1 MGDGRS
7 NDLDAAAVVAAAAES
22 ALLGCDDRGRVTF
35 ADERAERLLGAA
47 LAELVRRRSVDELV
61 DADELAARAEELD
74 LPPGPDCLLASAR
87 EAGRESRRWTLLDAE
102 ACRHEVLLTVSAVGG
117 DAPGQTSF
125 VLAVT
130 EAPTV
135 DTLAALRSDVRRYRD
150 VVEHGNDGVWGL
162 DAQGRTIDL
171 NRRMCEL
178 LGRPSEEVL
187 DRPVAEFL
195 VDGPHGLLS
204 RLENGQVVTP
214 EAAQFTLRRPDATER
229 WVRLVAV
236 PAVGPDGTV
245 QGTTAL
251 VTDDTPSRRAEQEL
265 RAQERFRGAFQDAPI
280 AMAVVDVDERFLEVN
295 DALCR
300 LTGLSADELQGRS
313 IEELTVA
320 DEPAP
325 QPGVLPVHAAT
336 GAGERKLQRADGGT
350 VWVSVHVRLWS
361 AEGQPTRLLLQLT
374 DISERKHYENE
385 LRHLGEHDPLTGLAN
400 RRQLSRELERHVARV
415 HRHGPIG
422 AVLLL
427 DLDQFKMIND
437 TMGHSAGDRVIVG
450 VATALG
456 GRLRASDILARLGGD
471 EFAVLL
477 PDVDPDQAV
486 RVAEDLA
493 NCLAGTRIR
502 LDDAHSHAVTT
513 SVGVATFE
521 GNRVTAEEVLAR
533 ADAAMYQAKDE
544 GPGRVRRFQ
553 PGTSGAEPASQPA
566 ERGRSGVLTA
576 LRGSSFRLMAQPLL
590 DLHSGVVT
598 HHELLVRLRVGDR
611 MMLPASFLPTA
622 QRHGLVPQ
630 IDRWVFS
637 RAVDLL
643 RKRTLG
649 DSVLCVNVDGRSLG
663 DQDFIAEIERDL
675 DPDIAPR
682 LVFEIT
688 EASSLPSLQAAHD
701 FMSRVRALGAAFAI
715 DDFGSGFG
723 SLHHLRQLP
732 FDYLKIDGEFVRRPQ
747 PRTRS
752 SWARW

>member
-1 MGDGRS
+1 
-7 NDLDAAAVVAAAAES
+7 
-22 ALLGCDDRGRVTF
+22 
-35 ADERAERLLGAA
+35 
-47 LAELVRRRSVDELV
+47 
-61 DADELAARAEELD
+61 
-74 LPPGPDCLLASAR
+74 
-87 EAGRESRRWTLLDAE
+87 
-102 ACRHEVLLTVSAVGG
+102 
-117 DAPGQTSF
+117 
-125 VLAVT
+125 
-130 EAPTV
+130 
-135 DTLAALRSDVRRYRD
+135 
-150 VVEHGNDGVWGL
+150 
-162 DAQGRTIDL
+162 
-171 NRRMCEL
+171 
-178 LGRPSEEVL
+178 
-187 DRPVAEFL
+187 
-195 VDGPHGLLS
+195 
-204 RLENGQVVTP
+204 
-214 EAAQFTLRRPDATER
+214 
-229 WVRLVAV
+229 
-236 PAVGPDGTV
+236 
-245 QGTTAL
+245 
-251 VTDDTPSRRAEQEL
+251 
-265 RAQERFRGAFQDAPI
+265 
-280 AMAVVDVDERFLEVN
+280 
-295 DALCR
+295 
-300 LTGLSADELQGRS
+300 
-313 IEELTVA
+313 
-320 DEPAP
+320 
-325 QPGVLPVHAAT
+325 
-336 GAGERKLQRADGGT
+336 
-350 VWVSVHVRLWS
+350 
-361 AEGQPTRLLLQLT
+361 
-374 DISERKHYENE
+374 
-385 LRHLGEHDPLTGLAN
+385 
-400 RRQLSRELERHVARV
+400 V

-732 FDYLKIDGEFVRRPQ
+732 FDYLKIDGEFVRRAAASTEDQ
-747 PRTRS
+747 VVVGSLVTMARGLGLRTVAECVEDQATLRLLHILGVDYGQGWHVGHPGEIDLS
-752 SWARW
+752 DSATRVMNLADRGGELRDGELRGGENRGGELRGGEIQGGQLRGGSRRR